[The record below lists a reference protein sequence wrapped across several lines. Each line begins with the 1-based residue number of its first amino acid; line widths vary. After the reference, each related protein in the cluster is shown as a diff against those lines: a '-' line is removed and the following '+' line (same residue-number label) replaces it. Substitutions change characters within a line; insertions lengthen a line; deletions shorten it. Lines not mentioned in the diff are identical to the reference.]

1 MNDTRVVVVFAKA
14 PAPGGVKT
22 RLSPPFSPEQA
33 AALYRAFA
41 ADSWSA
47 AVGTAGAEAVVAYE
61 PHPDWPDP
69 SWLASPAPEWFPQEG
84 AGLGRRLAA
93 ATGKAFVDG
102 AGRVVVI
109 GTDCPHLAS
118 SRIEEAFSRLAA
130 APVVLGPAK
139 DGGYYLIGLRG
150 PNPTLFD
157 DIPWSGPGV
166 LEATLAR
173 AAELRAG
180 VHLLDPLED
189 VDDAGSLVRVMT
201 LVHGAA
207 LAPRTQAAVA
217 QLGRR
222 QAASD
227 GIDNTGTGL

>member
-1 MNDTRVVVVFAKA
+1 MVVVFAKA
-14 PAPGGVKT
+14 PAPGLVKT

-41 ADSWSA
+41 ADSLSA
-47 AVGTAGAEAVVAYE
+47 AEGTPGAKAVVAYE

-69 SWLASPAPEWFPQEG
+69 SWLRNPAPEWFPQEG
-84 AGLGRRLAA
+84 ADLGRRLAA

-102 AGRVVVI
+102 AERVVVI
-109 GTDCPHLAS
+109 GTDSPHLAS

-130 APVVLGPAK
+130 APVVLGPAR

-157 DIPWSGPGV
+157 DIPWSGTDV
-166 LEATLAR
+166 LKATLER
-173 AAELRAG
+173 AAELHAA

-189 VDDAGSLVRVMT
+189 IDDAGSLVRVMG
-201 LVHGAA
+201 LVHGTA
-207 LAPRTQAAVA
+207 LAPRTQAAIA
-217 QLGRR
+217 QQSR
-222 QAASD
+222 A
-227 GIDNTGTGL
+227 